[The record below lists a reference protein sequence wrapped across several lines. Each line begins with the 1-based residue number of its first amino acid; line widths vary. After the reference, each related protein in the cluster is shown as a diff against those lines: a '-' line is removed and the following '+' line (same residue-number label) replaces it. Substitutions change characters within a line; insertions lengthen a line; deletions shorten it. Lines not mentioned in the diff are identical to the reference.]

1 MLRRT
6 SLRPRLRLWVKR
18 LDVVV
23 QFWKKNWMG
32 GAADICGRTSF
43 ESAFEELYVHETDG
57 AVWKSYYRGL
67 NFDTKIF

>member
-1 MLRRT
+1 M
-6 SLRPRLRLWVKR
+6 
-18 LDVVV
+18 